1 MNNKK
6 TIIEVV
12 VIVGAFLAAGVV
24 LYNGL
29 FKNSATEDPLAQQP
43 KAIEKILPYGDS
55 FKYQQIEEMRKK
67 RFQFGVV
74 SYPEVSSG
82 EVGKTPSELVK
93 SLAPVERSG
102 GTTGR

>member
-1 MNNKK
+1 MNDKK
-6 TIIEVV
+6 KIIEII
-12 VIVGAFLAAGVV
+12 VIVGAFLAAGVI

-29 FKNSATEDPLAQQP
+29 FKGASTTDSQIHESKPL
-43 KAIEKILPYGDS
+43 EKILPYGDT

-74 SYPEVSSG
+74 SYPKLSPG
-82 EVGKTPSELVK
+82 EVGKNPDELVQ
-93 SLAPVERSG
+93 SLNPVETSG